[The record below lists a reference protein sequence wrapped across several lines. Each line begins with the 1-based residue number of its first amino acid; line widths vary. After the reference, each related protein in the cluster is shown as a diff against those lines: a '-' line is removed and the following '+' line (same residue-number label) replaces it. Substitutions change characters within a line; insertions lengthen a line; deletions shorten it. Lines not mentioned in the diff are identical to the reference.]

1 MTIRRGKAVLLL
13 LFVLLSGFLVWIQGR
28 LLDDLMA
35 LRRDVDDLK
44 RRELMLTANLSRSM
58 GQIDL
63 YKSSLAEIARYQ
75 RALPKDHVEFY
86 SLVERQLTDNNAVV
100 NAIRPA
106 LSEGGESVSRSIFP
120 APITDCLKFSP
131 IGVPWRPLYV
141 FVPSPS
147 ISREAARFKRRH
159 NWSPFL
165 KGGRNGDD
173 FGDDLEG
180 FLHGPRR

>member
-100 NAIRPA
+100 NAIRPS
-106 LSEGGESVSRSIFP
+106 LSEGGRVGVQIDFSCPYYGLLEVLADWRSLEAAVRLRSLTVNLEGSGTIQATAQLESV
-120 APITDCLKFSP
+120 
-131 IGVPWRPLYV
+131 
-141 FVPSPS
+141 
-147 ISREAARFKRRH
+147 
-159 NWSPFL
+159 
-165 KGGRNGDD
+165 
-173 FGDDLEG
+173 LEG
-180 FLHGPRR
+180 RPER